1 MIREDRELLTEF
13 ARVNRDLAPLAMRI
27 IEGSAGAAEQ
37 QHNGQRL
44 IAAGQR
50 LCRRAEENGRFVV
63 TGEVI
68 VEEPL
73 ALPAHTVESYR
84 EP

>member
-1 MIREDRELLTEF
+1 MIREDRELLTEL

-27 IEGSAGAAEQ
+27 MEGSASAAEQ
-37 QHNGQRL
+37 QHYGQRL

-50 LCRRAEENGRFVV
+50 LCRRAEENGRLVV
-63 TGEVI
+63 AGEV
-68 VEEPL
+68 VAEEPL
-73 ALPAHTVESYR
+73 ALPANTVKSYR

>member
-1 MIREDRELLTEF
+1 MIREDRELLNEL

-27 IEGSAGAAEQ
+27 MEGSAGAAEQ
-37 QHNGQRL
+37 QHYGRRL

-63 TGEVI
+63 AGEVAA
-68 VEEPL
+68 EEPL
-73 ALPAHTVESYR
+73 ALPANTVEPYR